1 MIYQFEHYFVD
12 QENRKLLYNDPHND
26 KSSNKIVTDD
36 SKTVT
41 LLSLLCENYPEVVDK
56 QTLIDALWPD
66 QVVTDWS
73 LSKLV
78 SDVRQLLDDSGKE
91 QGYIKTVRGRGFR
104 LNVAVQIL
112 DTAPVTEFTP
122 LKVANV
128 SHSISKPDSYSNGL
142 KVGLTLAFVA
152 IATFALFNFLPLRDS
167 AESFVDSK
175 QGAIRVAVL
184 PITSETDDP
193 IDEWIKFG
201 VMSLAT
207 EQLGQYPSIQTIP
220 VATIIATVAGQQKS
234 IDNDELGNHL
244 FDAICGQ
251 VGCSHVVSIKY
262 KLVDNQP
269 ALSYQIFDE
278 KNRSAISEFIQSD
291 IIDTT
296 DVLLDYLASDII
308 PGKRERISLADTY
321 SSDHKANRDYATGVN
336 ELYSGDISSA
346 KIYLNLALDR
356 QPDFI
361 WAGVYLAEAN
371 YRSGALT
378 EAANEIKALEKK
390 TLSDKQSYFLRH
402 LHSNVLYSQG
412 NLSESLAMTKLLLEN
427 PLTIEDPLLR
437 GNELLN
443 IGSSLQAL
451 GKLDEALDYLN
462 RASKSYQKAKFGSG
476 EGKALYNLGNVYLT
490 QTNLEKAL
498 DNYQAARE
506 VFKKFSMQGYALMA
520 KHQVATTSLVMGKYQ
535 YAEGELRL
543 LVDSYRAIGDLEGE
557 LTAYLDLAIVSI
569 EKNDFQESA
578 IRVERLLEMLKTAEY
593 SYIRD
598 QALSIGVY
606 AYLKLAQLTKAES
619 FYKQLG
625 GEWSDPRPQY
635 ALIGAYLLHQQGK
648 LKESVAFAISKKQ
661 ELGELWSDSHQ
672 LVLKQLQHS
681 FETGSK
687 QAIDF

>member
-12 QENRKLLYNDPHND
+12 QENRKLFCG
-26 KSSNKIVTDD
+26 NKIVTDD
-36 SKTVT
+36 EKSVT
-41 LLSLLCENYPEVVDK
+41 LLSLLCESYPEVVDK
-56 QTLIDALWPD
+56 QRLIDSLWPE

-78 SDVRQLLDDSGKE
+78 SDVRQLLDDSGKD

-104 LNVAVQIL
+104 LNVAVQIVEK
-112 DTAPVTEFTP
+112 APEAKFIKSKSTSMHTKGLSHNKKGHGV
-122 LKVANV
+122 LKLGAALV
-128 SHSISKPDSYSNGL
+128 
-142 KVGLTLAFVA
+142 FVA
-152 IATFALFNFLPLRDS
+152 VSIFGLFNYWHSTNSDGN
-167 AESFVDSK
+167 FVDSK
-175 QGAIRVAVL
+175 QGIIRVAVL
-184 PITSETDDP
+184 PVTSETGDP

-220 VATIIATVAGQQKS
+220 VATTIATVASQQES

-244 FDAICGQ
+244 FEAICGQ

-262 KLVDNQP
+262 KLIDNQP
-269 ALSYQIFDE
+269 ALSYQVFDE
-278 KNRSAISEFIQSD
+278 KSRSAISEFIQSD

-361 WAGVYLAEAN
+361 WARVYLAEVN
-371 YRSGALT
+371 YRSGALS
-378 EAANEIKALEKK
+378 EAIAEIKALEKQ

-412 NLSESLAMTKLLLEN
+412 NLADSLAMTKLLLEN
-427 PLTIEDPLLR
+427 PLTKEDPLLK

-451 GKLDEALDYLN
+451 GQLDEAQEYLN
-462 RASKSYQKAKFGSG
+462 RASESYKKAKFGSG

-490 QTNLEKAL
+490 NGNPTKAL
-498 DNYQAARE
+498 DIFQASRE

-520 KHQVATTSLVMGKYQ
+520 KHQVATTSLVLGKYQ

-543 LVDSYRAIGDLEGE
+543 LVESYKTIGDLEGE
-557 LTAYLDLAIVSI
+557 LTAYLDLATVSVK
-569 EKNDFQESA
+569 KNNYQESVDR
-578 IRVERLLEMLKTAEY
+578 IERLLSMLKDSEY
-593 SYIRD
+593 SYIKNT
-598 QALSIGVY
+598 ALAIGVN
-606 AYLKLAQLTKAES
+606 ACLKLNKLIKAEVL
-619 FYKQLG
+619 YQQLG

-635 ALIGAYLLHQQGK
+635 ALIGAYLQHEQGK
-648 LKESVAFAISKKQ
+648 FQQSVATANSKKT
-661 ELGELWSDSHQ
+661 ELGELWGESHQ
-672 LVLKQLQHS
+672 TILEQLQTS
-681 FETGSK
+681 LKAGAK
-687 QAIDF
+687 QSIDF

>member
-12 QENRKLLYNDPHND
+12 QENRKLLYRNPQHDSQR
-26 KSSNKIVTDD
+26 KKVVTDD
-36 SKTVT
+36 EKTVT
-41 LLSLLCENYPEVVDK
+41 LLSLLCENYPEVVGK
-56 QTLIDALWPD
+56 QTLIDTLWPD

-78 SDVRQLLDDSGKE
+78 SDVRQLLDDSGKD

-104 LNVAVQIL
+104 LNVPVQKV
-112 DTAPVTEFTP
+112 DTIKNVESIALEIGTVRPAKSYSSL
-122 LKVANV
+122 LKV
-128 SHSISKPDSYSNGL
+128 SI
-142 KVGLTLAFVA
+142 AAIFVA
-152 IATFALFNFLPLRDS
+152 ITTFVLFNFLPSSRSIDR
-167 AESFVDSK
+167 FVDSK
-175 QGAIRVAVL
+175 QGVIRVAVL
-184 PITSETDDP
+184 PITSETHDP

-220 VATIIATVAGQQKS
+220 VATTIATVASQQES
-234 IDNDELGNHL
+234 IDNDELGNLL
-244 FDAICGQ
+244 FENICGQ
-251 VGCSHVVSIKY
+251 VGCTHVVSIKY

-269 ALSYQIFDE
+269 ALTYQVFDE
-278 KNRSAISEFIQSD
+278 KSRSAISEFIQSD
-291 IIDTT
+291 IIDTA

-308 PGKRERISLADTY
+308 PGKRERISIADTY

-361 WAGVYLAEAN
+361 WARAYLAEAN
-371 YRSGALT
+371 YRSGALS
-378 EAANEIKALEKK
+378 EAENEIKTLEKQA
-390 TLSDKQSYFLRH
+390 LNDKQSYFLRH

-412 NLSESLAMTKLLLEN
+412 NLAASLAMTKLLLEN
-427 PLTIEDPLLR
+427 PLTKEDPLLR

-451 GKLDEALDYLN
+451 GKLDEALEYLN
-462 RASKSYQKAKFGSG
+462 RASESYKQAKFGSG
-476 EGKALYNLGNVYLT
+476 EGKALYNLGNVHLT
-490 QTNLEKAL
+490 KVNPEKAL
-498 DNYQAARE
+498 DNFQAARE

-543 LVDSYRAIGDLEGE
+543 LVDSYKGIGDLEGE

-569 EKNDFQESA
+569 EKNDYQESTV
-578 IRVERLLEMLKTAEY
+578 RVERLLETLKNSEY

-598 QALSIGVY
+598 HALSIGVY
-606 AYLKLAQLTKAES
+606 ASLKLDQLAKAE
-619 FYKQLG
+619 FFHQQLD

-635 ALIGAYLLHQQGK
+635 ALLNAYLLHEQGK
-648 LKESVAFAISKKQ
+648 LKQSVESATSKKR
-661 ELGELWSDSHQ
+661 ELAELWSDSHQ
-672 LVLKQLQHS
+672 VVLEQMQTSLTTGAKQS
-681 FETGSK
+681 
-687 QAIDF
+687 IDF